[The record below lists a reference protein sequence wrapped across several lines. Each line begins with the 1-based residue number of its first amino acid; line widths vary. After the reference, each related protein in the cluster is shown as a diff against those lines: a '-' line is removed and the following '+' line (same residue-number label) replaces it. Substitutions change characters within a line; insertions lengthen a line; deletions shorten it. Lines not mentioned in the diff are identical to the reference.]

1 MNVKDIDL
9 KLNSIVGNT
18 TNKYLLAISG
28 GADSV
33 ALLDVCNS
41 LGYDFIIAHCNFNL
55 RGEESLRDEMYVREL
70 AKKYNK
76 PIYVISFDTLNYAEV
91 NNCSIEMAARDLR
104 YNWFD
109 NLLNEHDCEYIL
121 VAHHMGD
128 VVETALINLIRGT
141 GIKGLKGIAPIND
154 KVVRP
159 LLDYSKDDILKY
171 LKDREIDFC
180 DDSSNFE
187 TDYTR
192 NKIRLNIIPEF
203 EKINPSFKKTMYE
216 NTKRFSEIEI
226 LFNERVQEILDDITS
241 YKDDKILISIEKL
254 KKASAKNTV
263 LYELL
268 KSYGFN
274 NLLVE
279 EIIASLDSLSGKYF
293 DSKSHRLVKDRNSL
307 ILYELSDFSNA
318 EYVFDSSIDF
328 PINIEMN
335 ICSAKDY
342 SIKRDKNIVC
352 FDAEKV
358 KMPLNLRKWRQ
369 GDFFFPF
376 GMKGRKKKLSDFFA
390 DNKFSLKDK
399 EDCWL
404 VCSEDKIL
412 WIVGYRGDDKAKITD
427 STINVLELKCGF

>member
-1 MNVKDIDL
+1 MDVKDIDL
-9 KLNSIVGNT
+9 KLKSIVGDSNK
-18 TNKYLLAISG
+18 KYLLAISG

-33 ALLDVCNS
+33 ALLDVCAS

-55 RGEESLRDEMYVREL
+55 RGEESLRDEMHVRDL
-70 AKKYNK
+70 AKKYKK
-76 PIYVISFDTLNYAEV
+76 PIYVVSFDTINYSEV

-104 YNWFD
+104 YNWF
-109 NLLNEHDCEYIL
+109 NELLIEHKCEYIL

-141 GIKGLKGIAPIND
+141 GIKGLKGISQIND

-171 LKDREIDFC
+171 LKSRNIDFC

-203 EKINPSFKKTMYE
+203 EKINPSFKRTMYE
-216 NTKRFSEIEI
+216 NTKRFSEIEV
-226 LFNERVQEILDDITS
+226 LFNERVQEVLNDITS
-241 YKDDKILISIEKL
+241 YSADRILISIEKL
-254 KKASAKNTV
+254 KNTNAKNTV

-268 KSYGFN
+268 KRYGFN
-274 NLLVE
+274 NLLVD
-279 EIIASLDSLSGKYF
+279 EIISSLDSLSGKYF
-293 DSKSHRLVKDRNSL
+293 DSKSHRLVKDRDSL
-307 ILYELSDFSNA
+307 ILYKLSDLSNK
-318 EYVFDSSIDF
+318 EYIFDSSIDI
-328 PINIEMN
+328 PINI
-335 ICSAKDY
+335 SVKLFKTDDY
-342 SIKRDKNIVC
+342 SIKRDKNIAC

-358 KMPLNLRKWRQ
+358 NMPLKLRKWKQ
-369 GDFFFPF
+369 GDYFFPF

-399 EDCWL
+399 EDCWI
-404 VCSEDKIL
+404 VCSGDRII
-412 WIVGYRGDDKAKITD
+412 WIVGYRGDDNSKITN
-427 STINVLELKCGF
+427 STRNVLELKFNI

>member
-1 MNVKDIDL
+1 MDVKDIDL
-9 KLNSIVGNT
+9 KLKSIVGDSNK
-18 TNKYLLAISG
+18 KYLLAISG

-33 ALLDVCNS
+33 ALLDVCAS

-55 RGEESLRDEMYVREL
+55 RGEESLRDEMYVRDL
-70 AKKYNK
+70 AKKYKK
-76 PIYVISFDTLNYAEV
+76 PIYVVSFDTINYSEV

-104 YNWFD
+104 YNWF
-109 NLLNEHDCEYIL
+109 NELLIEHKCEYIL

-141 GIKGLKGIAPIND
+141 GIKGLKGISQIND

-171 LKDREIDFC
+171 LKSRNIDFC

-203 EKINPSFKKTMYE
+203 EKINPSFKRTMYE
-216 NTKRFSEIEI
+216 NTKRFSEIEV
-226 LFNERVQEILDDITS
+226 LFNERVQEVLNDITS
-241 YKDDKILISIEKL
+241 YSADRILISIEKL
-254 KKASAKNTV
+254 KNTNAKNTV

-268 KSYGFN
+268 KRYGFN
-274 NLLVE
+274 NLLVD
-279 EIIASLDSLSGKYF
+279 EIISSLDSLSGKYF
-293 DSKSHRLVKDRNSL
+293 DSKSHRLVKDRDSL
-307 ILYELSDFSNA
+307 ILYKLSDLSNK
-318 EYVFDSSIDF
+318 EYIFDSSIDI
-328 PINIEMN
+328 PINI
-335 ICSAKDY
+335 SVKLFKADDY
-342 SIKRDKNIVC
+342 SIKRDKNIAC

-358 KMPLNLRKWRQ
+358 NMPLKLRKWKQ
-369 GDFFFPF
+369 GDYFFPF

-404 VCSEDKIL
+404 VCSGDRII
-412 WIVGYRGDDKAKITD
+412 WIVGYRGDDNSKITN
-427 STINVLELKCGF
+427 STRNVLELKFNI

>member
-1 MNVKDIDL
+1 MDVKDIDL
-9 KLNSIVGNT
+9 KLKSIVGDSNK
-18 TNKYLLAISG
+18 KYLLAISG

-33 ALLDVCNS
+33 ALLDVCAS

-55 RGEESLRDEMYVREL
+55 RGEESLRDEMYVRDL
-70 AKKYNK
+70 AKKYKK
-76 PIYVISFDTLNYAEV
+76 PIYVVSFDTINYSEV

-104 YNWFD
+104 YNWF
-109 NLLNEHDCEYIL
+109 NELLIEHKCEYIL

-141 GIKGLKGIAPIND
+141 GIKGLKGISQIND

-171 LKDREIDFC
+171 LKSRNIDFC

-203 EKINPSFKKTMYE
+203 EKINPSFKRTMYE
-216 NTKRFSEIEI
+216 NTKRFSEIEV
-226 LFNERVQEILDDITS
+226 LFNERVQEVLNDITS
-241 YKDDKILISIEKL
+241 YSADRILISIEKL
-254 KKASAKNTV
+254 KNTNAKNTV

-268 KSYGFN
+268 KRYGFN
-274 NLLVE
+274 NLLVD
-279 EIIASLDSLSGKYF
+279 EIISSLDSLSGKYF
-293 DSKSHRLVKDRNSL
+293 DSKSHRLVKDRDSL
-307 ILYELSDFSNA
+307 ILYKLSDLSNK
-318 EYVFDSSIDF
+318 EYIFDSSIDI
-328 PINIEMN
+328 PINI
-335 ICSAKDY
+335 SVKLFKADDY
-342 SIKRDKNIVC
+342 SIKRDKNIAC

-358 KMPLNLRKWRQ
+358 NMPLKLRKWKQ
-369 GDFFFPF
+369 GDYFFPF
-376 GMKGRKKKLSDFFA
+376 GMKGKKKKLSDFFA

-404 VCSEDKIL
+404 VCSGDRII
-412 WIVGYRGDDKAKITD
+412 WIVGYRGDDNSKITN
-427 STINVLELKCGF
+427 STRNVLELKFNI

>member
-1 MNVKDIDL
+1 MDVKDIDL
-9 KLNSIVGNT
+9 KLKSIVGDSNK
-18 TNKYLLAISG
+18 KYLLAISG

-33 ALLDVCNS
+33 ALLDVCAS

-55 RGEESLRDEMYVREL
+55 RGEESLRDEMYVRDL
-70 AKKYNK
+70 AKKYKK
-76 PIYVISFDTLNYAEV
+76 PIYVVSFDTINYSEV

-104 YNWFD
+104 YNWF
-109 NLLNEHDCEYIL
+109 NELLIEHKCEYIL

-141 GIKGLKGIAPIND
+141 GIKGLKGISQIND

-171 LKDREIDFC
+171 LKSRNIDFC

-203 EKINPSFKKTMYE
+203 EKINPSFKRTMYE
-216 NTKRFSEIEI
+216 NTKRFSEIEVF
-226 LFNERVQEILDDITS
+226 FNERVQEVLNDITS
-241 YKDDKILISIEKL
+241 YSADRILISIEKL
-254 KKASAKNTV
+254 KNTNAKNTV

-268 KSYGFN
+268 KRYGFN
-274 NLLVE
+274 NLLVD
-279 EIIASLDSLSGKYF
+279 EIISSLDSLSGKYF
-293 DSKSHRLVKDRNSL
+293 DSKSHRLVKDRDSL
-307 ILYELSDFSNA
+307 ILYKLSDLSNK
-318 EYVFDSSIDF
+318 EYIFDSSIDI
-328 PINIEMN
+328 PINI
-335 ICSAKDY
+335 SVKLFKADDY
-342 SIKRDKNIVC
+342 SIKRDKNIAC

-358 KMPLNLRKWRQ
+358 NMPLKLRKWKQ
-369 GDFFFPF
+369 GDYFFPF

-404 VCSEDKIL
+404 VCSGDRII
-412 WIVGYRGDDKAKITD
+412 WIVGYRGDDNSKITS
-427 STINVLELKCGF
+427 STRNILELKYSV